1 MRELLAWVTVV
12 TLVAAC
18 LWGSRIWLVIHR
30 QRRLARREL
39 AEVEAD
45 RRRRALGA
53 LTTLE
58 AWRGIERTKWDA
70 AALRR
75 RG

>member
-18 LWGSRIWLVIHR
+18 GWGARIWWAVQQHR
-30 QRRLARREL
+30 RDLRREL

-75 RG
+75 R